1 MEAAVAVHHT
11 LELVPTVVQAA
22 AKVAAPLIL
31 IQKRSSPIQVMAVA
45 TVVKTD
51 VTAVVKTDVTAV
63 VKSHVATAAVAEI
76 TNAVE
81 ACVV

>member
-51 VTAVVKTDVTAV
+51 VTAVVK
-63 VKSHVATAAVAEI
+63 SHVATAAVAEI